1 MNDLIWSSVIA
12 ISQNLI
18 ANFLIVVFGIDFTQ
32 LVRDRLD
39 EYRYG
44 RWHVIIKNKEEI
56 KLNRAISVRKAK
68 EILDEPADLSV
79 FLKGVASPF
88 AFLNSD
94 IVEEGERLGLLTRDN
109 VNRQFIVDL
118 DKNPPREGPGTR
130 AAL

>member
-12 ISQNLI
+12 VFQNLI
-18 ANFLIVVFGIDFTQ
+18 ASILVVVFGIAFAQ
-32 LVRDRLD
+32 FGRDRLD
-39 EYRYG
+39 EHRYG

-109 VNRQFIVDL
+109 INRQFIVDL
-118 DKNPPREGPGTR
+118 DKNPPRAGHGTR